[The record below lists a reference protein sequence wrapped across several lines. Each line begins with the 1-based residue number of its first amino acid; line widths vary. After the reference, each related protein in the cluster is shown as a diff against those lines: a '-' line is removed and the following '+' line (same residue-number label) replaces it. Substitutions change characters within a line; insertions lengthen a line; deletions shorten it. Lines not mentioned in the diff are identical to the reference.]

1 MSKPPVPQG
10 RLQAAYPAQDAAA
23 TPAAP
28 GPEAALPASRSLRA
42 KGIIATLALLLY
54 VLACG
59 IYIAAERDKL
69 HDRVAAL
76 ELLSRHEKALALVD
90 ASVNGALVG
99 INEVSNADA
108 GRAPAP
114 QDMRLYV
121 EESGKLFS
129 ALDAFDPSYAL
140 LQRSIARSYAALTQA
155 PDRANWIDLRESL
168 ARAAAGLEIRRKR
181 LADERETLTSAYQRG
196 YDAVT
201 VETMLLAIV
210 GLVSFG
216 TLAVWFFAR
225 LAADIRRLEMHARQ
239 IVHGSRGI
247 VMPVQRED
255 ELGRLMHAVNRM
267 AIDLDQREQRIAL
280 DGQRRSHQDKMLAV
294 AALAAGV
301 AHEVNNPLTVIAGA
315 AQSLRASEAPTAQQV
330 SDAAQTILTQAHRAS
345 QAARQLA
352 EAAAP
357 QPAELDWFDL
367 NALVRR
373 VVQWMG
379 YDRRYRRFAFD
390 VQTDADLCAVHG
402 SADAVHQV
410 LMKWLA
416 LVCDAMA
423 AKAGTDGPVTI
434 ATAASGSGA
443 CVTVSWPSA
452 MDLSHPDV
460 QRSLL
465 LSRAAL
471 QPVRAKL
478 ALSQGEEGVQRLSLT
493 LALKPPSPLQ

>member
-1 MSKPPVPQG
+1 MSKPPVPQE
-10 RLQAAYPAQDAAA
+10 RLQAAYPAQEAPAAA
-23 TPAAP
+23 SGAP
-28 GPEAALPASRSLRA
+28 LPARRSLRA
-42 KGIIATLALLLY
+42 KGIVATLALLAY
-54 VLACG
+54 VLAAG
-59 IYIAAERDKL
+59 TYIAAERDKL
-69 HDRVAAL
+69 YDSVAAL

-90 ASVNGALVG
+90 ASINGALIEV
-99 INEVSNADA
+99 NEISSA
-108 GRAPAP
+108 GAARAPAP
-114 QDMRLYV
+114 QDVRLQV
-121 EESGKLFS
+121 EESGKLFW

-168 ARAAAGLEIRRKR
+168 ARASAELEIRRKR
-181 LADERETLTSAYQRG
+181 LADERDASTSAYQRG

-210 GLVSFG
+210 GLVAFG

-225 LAADIRRLEMHARQ
+225 LAADIRRLEMHARH
-239 IVHGSRGI
+239 IVRGSRGI
-247 VMPVQRED
+247 AMPVRRDD

-267 AIDLDQREQRIAL
+267 AVDLDEREQRIAL

-294 AALAAGV
+294 AALAAGI
-301 AHEVNNPLTVIAGA
+301 AHEVNNPLTVITGA
-315 AQSLRASEAPTAQQV
+315 AQSLRAAEALTAQQV
-330 SDAAQTILTQAHRAS
+330 SDAADTILTHAHRAS

-390 VQTDADLCAVHG
+390 VQTDAHLSAVHG
-402 SADAVHQV
+402 SADVVQQV

-416 LVCDAMA
+416 LVCDALA
-423 AKAGTDGPVTI
+423 AQPGSDAPVAI
-434 ATAASGSGA
+434 ATAAGSGGA
-443 CVTVSWPSA
+443 RVTVSWPRA

-471 QPVRAKL
+471 QPVGAQF
-478 ALSQGEEGVQRLSLT
+478 ALGQGGEGVQRLSLT
-493 LALKPPSPLQ
+493 LALKPSSPLS